1 MKNTAILLVSCPD
14 QKGLN
19 AAIHDFIYRGNGNT
33 LHADEHLDSERN
45 LFLMRVEWDLAGFTL
60 DMREF
65 AAHFQPIADRFGMQ
79 WRVALSSHR
88 PKIAIFVSRTWQ
100 SVGRT
105 AQVEKPGQYV
115 TTTVAGEPIVAV
127 RGSDGKLRAF
137 YNVCRHHAM
146 TVMNEPC
153 GHAQHMRCPYHGWT
167 YSLEGELRGMTE
179 FEGVCNFDRAQN
191 GLVPVRVETW
201 ENFIF
206 VNLDPHAAPLR
217 DFLGALVGLAKP
229 LNFGGLK
236 FVERRSYIQQCNWK
250 VYVDNFLDGG
260 YHVPHMHK
268 GLNSVLDYTNYT
280 IENVDRCC
288 VQSSP
293 VAVDKRSEASAAATR
308 KGDRAYY
315 FWQYPNFMLNWYEG
329 YLDTNLVIPLGVDR
343 CEVIFDFYFGKT
355 SEAQMPYIRESM
367 GVSERVQQEDIVIC
381 DGVQR
386 GLSSRA
392 YQAGRLSVRREAGE
406 HLFHRLL
413 AADLNDIRAAAA
425 R

>member
-1 MKNTAILLVSCPD
+1 MEPTLKEILASY
-14 QKGLN
+14 N
-19 AAIHDFIYRGNGNT
+19 AA
-33 LHADEHLDSERN
+33 
-45 LFLMRVEWDLAGFTL
+45 
-60 DMREF
+60 
-65 AAHFQPIADRFGMQ
+65 AALPDAHTIPASWYTEPRIAQLELQNVF
-79 WRVALSSHR
+79 
-88 PKIAIFVSRTWQ
+88 SRAWQ
-100 SVGRT
+100 AVGRT
-105 AQVEKPGQYV
+105 EQVEKPGQYV
-115 TTTVAGEPIVAV
+115 TASVAGEPVVAV
-127 RGSDGKLRAF
+127 RGSDGRLRAF

-167 YSLEGELRGMTE
+167 YNLEGELRGMTE
-179 FEGVCNFDRAQN
+179 FEGVCNFERTQN
-191 GLVPVRVETW
+191 GLVPIRVENW
-201 ENFIF
+201 ENFVF
-206 VNLDPHAAPLR
+206 VNLDPHAAPLEE
-217 DFLGALVGLAKP
+217 FLGALVGLAKP
-229 LNFGGLK
+229 LGFGGLQ
-236 FVERRSYIQQCNWK
+236 FVERRSYTLNCNWK

-293 VAVDKRSEASAAATR
+293 VAVGKSSEASAAATR

-329 YLDTNLVIPLGVDR
+329 YLDTNLVVPLGVDR
-343 CEVIFDFYFGKT
+343 CEVIFDFYFGDT
-355 SEAQMPYIRESM
+355 RESQVPYIRESI
-367 GVSERVQQEDIVIC
+367 GVSERVQQEDIIIC

-413 AADLNDIRAAAA
+413 AADLQDTRAAVA

>member
-1 MKNTAILLVSCPD
+1 MEPTLKEILASY
-14 QKGLN
+14 N
-19 AAIHDFIYRGNGNT
+19 AA
-33 LHADEHLDSERN
+33 
-45 LFLMRVEWDLAGFTL
+45 
-60 DMREF
+60 
-65 AAHFQPIADRFGMQ
+65 AALPDAHTIPSSWYTDPRIAQLELQNVF
-79 WRVALSSHR
+79 
-88 PKIAIFVSRTWQ
+88 SRAWQ
-100 SVGRT
+100 AVGRT

-115 TTTVAGEPIVAV
+115 TASVAGEPVVAV

-167 YSLEGELRGMTE
+167 YNLEGELRGMTE

-191 GLVPVRVETW
+191 GLVPIRVETW
-201 ENFIF
+201 ENFVF
-206 VNLDPHAAPLR
+206 VNLDPHPAALEE
-217 DFLGALVGLAKP
+217 FLGALVGLAKP
-229 LNFGGLK
+229 LGFGGLH
-236 FVERRSYIQQCNWK
+236 FVERRSYTLNCNWK

-293 VAVDKRSEASAAATR
+293 VAVDKSSEASAAATR

-329 YLDTNLVIPLGVDR
+329 YLDTNLVLPLGVDR
-343 CEVIFDFYFGKT
+343 CEVIFDFYFGDT
-355 SEAQMPYIRESM
+355 RESQMPYIRESM
-367 GVSERVQQEDIVIC
+367 GVSERVQQEDITIC

-413 AADLNDIRAAAA
+413 AADLQDTRAAVAH
-425 R
+425 

>member
-1 MKNTAILLVSCPD
+1 MEPTVKEILD
-14 QKGLN
+14 AYN
-19 AAIHDFIYRGNGNT
+19 AA
-33 LHADEHLDSERN
+33 
-45 LFLMRVEWDLAGFTL
+45 
-60 DMREF
+60 
-65 AAHFQPIADRFGMQ
+65 AALPDAYTIPAPWYTDPRIAQLELQNVF
-79 WRVALSSHR
+79 SH
-88 PKIAIFVSRTWQ
+88 TWQ

-105 AQVEKPGQYV
+105 EQVEKPGQYV
-115 TTTVAGEPIVAV
+115 TASVAGEPIVAV
-127 RGSDGKLRAF
+127 RGGDGILRAF

-167 YSLEGELRGMTE
+167 YNLEGELRGMTE
-179 FEGVCNFDRAQN
+179 FEGVCDFDRAQN
-191 GLVPVRVETW
+191 GLVPVRVELW

-206 VNLDPHAAPLR
+206 VNLDPNAASLR
-217 DFLGALVGLAKP
+217 DFLGALVGFAKP

-293 VAVDKRSEASAAATR
+293 VAVDKSSEASAAATR

-329 YLDTNLVIPLGVDR
+329 YLDTNLVIPLGADR
-343 CEVIFDFYFGKT
+343 CEVIFDFYFGDT

-367 GVSERVQQEDIVIC
+367 GVSERVQQEDIAIC

-413 AADLNDIRAAAA
+413 AADLNDTRAASA

>member
-1 MKNTAILLVSCPD
+1 MEPTVKEILASY
-14 QKGLN
+14 N
-19 AAIHDFIYRGNGNT
+19 AA
-33 LHADEHLDSERN
+33 
-45 LFLMRVEWDLAGFTL
+45 
-60 DMREF
+60 
-65 AAHFQPIADRFGMQ
+65 AALPDAYTIPAAWYTDPRIAQLELQNVF
-79 WRVALSSHR
+79 
-88 PKIAIFVSRTWQ
+88 SRTWQ

-105 AQVEKPGQYV
+105 EQVEKPGQYV
-115 TTTVAGEPIVAV
+115 TATVAGEPIVAV
-127 RGSDGKLRAF
+127 RGSDGILRAF

-167 YSLEGELRGMTE
+167 YNLEGELRGMTE

-191 GLVPVRVETW
+191 GLVPVRVEIW
-201 ENFIF
+201 ENFVF

-217 DFLGALVGLAKP
+217 DFLGALVGLSKP

-293 VAVDKRSEASAAATR
+293 VAVDKSSEASAAATR

-329 YLDTNLVIPLGVDR
+329 YLDTNLVLPLAVDR
-343 CEVIFDFYFGKT
+343 CEVIFDFYFGDT

-413 AADLNDIRAAAA
+413 AADLNDTRAAAA

>member
-1 MKNTAILLVSCPD
+1 MESTVKEILASY
-14 QKGLN
+14 N
-19 AAIHDFIYRGNGNT
+19 AA
-33 LHADEHLDSERN
+33 
-45 LFLMRVEWDLAGFTL
+45 
-60 DMREF
+60 
-65 AAHFQPIADRFGMQ
+65 AALPDAYTIPARWYTDPRMAQLELQNVF
-79 WRVALSSHR
+79 
-88 PKIAIFVSRTWQ
+88 SRTWQ
-100 SVGRT
+100 AVGRT

-115 TTTVAGEPIVAV
+115 TATVAGEPIVAM
-127 RGSDGKLRAF
+127 RGSDGILRAF

-146 TVMNEPC
+146 TVMNDPC

-167 YSLEGELRGMTE
+167 YNLEGELRGMTE
-179 FEGVCNFDRAQN
+179 FEGVNNFDRAQN
-191 GLVPVRVETW
+191 GLVPVRVEIW

-206 VNLDPHAAPLR
+206 VNLDPHAAALR
-217 DFLGALVGLAKP
+217 ESLGALVGLAKP

-236 FVERRSYIQQCNWK
+236 FVERRSYVQQCNWK

-293 VAVDKRSEASAAATR
+293 VAVDKSSEASAAATR

-343 CEVIFDFYFGKT
+343 CEVVFDFYFGDT

-413 AADLNDIRAAAA
+413 AADLNDTRATAA
-425 R
+425 REAKQQIGNLQST

>member
-1 MKNTAILLVSCPD
+1 MEPTLKEILASY
-14 QKGLN
+14 N
-19 AAIHDFIYRGNGNT
+19 AAAALPDAHTIPASWYTDPRIAQLELQNV
-33 LHADEHLDSERN
+33 LS
-45 LFLMRVEWDLAGFTL
+45 RV
-60 DMREF
+60 
-65 AAHFQPIADRFGMQ
+65 
-79 WRVALSSHR
+79 
-88 PKIAIFVSRTWQ
+88 WQ
-100 SVGRT
+100 AVGR
-105 AQVEKPGQYV
+105 AEQVERPGQYV
-115 TTTVAGEPIVAV
+115 TASVAGEPVVAV

-167 YSLEGELRGMTE
+167 YNLEGQLRGMTE

-191 GLVPVRVETW
+191 GLVPIRVETW
-201 ENFIF
+201 QNFVF
-206 VNLDPHAAPLR
+206 VNLDPHAASLPE
-217 DFLGALVGLAKP
+217 FLGALVDLAKP
-229 LNFGGLK
+229 LGFGGLQ
-236 FVERRSYIQQCNWK
+236 FVERRSYTLNCNWK

-293 VAVDKRSEASAAATR
+293 VAVDKSSEASAAATR

-329 YLDTNLVIPLGVDR
+329 YLDTNLVLPLGVDR
-343 CEVIFDFYFGKT
+343 CEVIFDFYFGDT
-355 SEAQMPYIRESM
+355 RESQMPYIRESM
-367 GVSERVQQEDIVIC
+367 GVSERVQQEDIIIC
-381 DGVQR
+381 AGVQR

-392 YQAGRLSVRREAGE
+392 YQSGRLSVRREAGE

-413 AADLNDIRAAAA
+413 AADLQDTRASVA

>member
-1 MKNTAILLVSCPD
+1 MEPSLKDI
-14 QKGLN
+14 
-19 AAIHDFIYRGNGNT
+19 
-33 LHADEHLDSERN
+33 LDSY
-45 LFLMRVEWDLAGFTL
+45 DAAAPLAQAYTIP
-60 DMREF
+60 
-65 AAHFQPIADRFGMQ
+65 AAWYTDP
-79 WRVALSSHR
+79 RVAHLEL
-88 PKIAIFVSRTWQ
+88 Q
-100 SVGRT
+100 SVFSRNWQAVGRL
-105 AQVEKPGQYV
+105 AQLEKPGDYL
-115 TTTVAGEPIVAV
+115 TASVANEPIVVV
-127 RGSDGKLRAF
+127 RGRDGKLRAF

-153 GHAQHMRCPYHGWT
+153 GHAEHMRCPYHGWT
-167 YSLEGELRGMTE
+167 YNLEGELRGMTE
-179 FEGVCNFDRAQN
+179 FEGVKNFERADN
-191 GLVPVRVETW
+191 GLVPVRVEPW
-201 ENFIF
+201 ENFVF
-206 VNLDPHAAPLR
+206 VNLDPSAPSLH
-217 DFLGALVGLAKP
+217 DFLGSLVKLVKP
-229 LNFGGLK
+229 LGFGQLK
-236 FVERRSYIQQCNWK
+236 FVERRSYIQNCNWK

-293 VAVDKRSEASAAATR
+293 VSVDAKSEASAAATR

-329 YLDTNLVIPLGVDR
+329 YLDTNLVLPLGVDR
-343 CEVIFDFYFGKT
+343 CEVIFDFYFGDT
-355 SEAQMPYIRESM
+355 SEANMPYVRESM
-367 GVSERVQQEDIVIC
+367 GVSELVQQEDIVIC

-413 AADLNDIRAAAA
+413 AADLKDSRAAFA

>member
-1 MKNTAILLVSCPD
+1 MEPTLKEILASY
-14 QKGLN
+14 N
-19 AAIHDFIYRGNGNT
+19 AA
-33 LHADEHLDSERN
+33 
-45 LFLMRVEWDLAGFTL
+45 
-60 DMREF
+60 
-65 AAHFQPIADRFGMQ
+65 AALPDAYTIPAPWYTDARIAQLELQNVF
-79 WRVALSSHR
+79 
-88 PKIAIFVSRTWQ
+88 SRTWQ
-100 SVGRT
+100 TVGRT
-105 AQVEKPGQYV
+105 AQVEKLGQYV
-115 TTTVAGEPIVAV
+115 TATVAGEPIVAV

-167 YSLEGELRGMTE
+167 YNLEGELRGMTE

-206 VNLDPHAAPLR
+206 VSLDPHAAPLH

-293 VAVDKRSEASAAATR
+293 VAVDKSSEASAAATR

-343 CEVIFDFYFGKT
+343 CEVIFDFYFGDT
-355 SEAQMPYIRESM
+355 GEAQMPYIRESM

-413 AADLNDIRAAAA
+413 AADLNDTRAAAA

>member
-1 MKNTAILLVSCPD
+1 MEPTLKEILASY
-14 QKGLN
+14 N
-19 AAIHDFIYRGNGNT
+19 AAAVLQDAYTIPAPWYTDAR
-33 LHADEHLDSERN
+33 
-45 LFLMRVEWDLAGFTL
+45 
-60 DMREF
+60 
-65 AAHFQPIADRFGMQ
+65 IAQLELQNVF
-79 WRVALSSHR
+79 
-88 PKIAIFVSRTWQ
+88 SRKWQ
-100 SVGRT
+100 AVGRT
-105 AQVEKPGQYV
+105 SQVEKPGQFV
-115 TTTVAGEPIVAV
+115 TAIVAGEPIVAV
-127 RGSDGKLRAF
+127 RGGDGKLRAF

-146 TVMNEPC
+146 TVMNEPS

-167 YSLEGELRGMTE
+167 YNLEGELRGMTE

-191 GLVPVRVETW
+191 GLVPVRVEAW

-206 VNLDPHAAPLR
+206 VNLDPHAAPLH
-217 DFLGALVGLAKP
+217 DFLGALVGLAQP
-229 LNFGGLK
+229 LNFGRLK

-293 VAVDKRSEASAAATR
+293 VAVDKSSEASAAATR

-329 YLDTNLVIPLGVDR
+329 YLDTNLVIPLGIDR
-343 CEVIFDFYFGKT
+343 CEVIFDFYFGDT

-413 AADLNDIRAAAA
+413 AADLNDTRAAAA

>member
-1 MKNTAILLVSCPD
+1 MEPTLKEILASY
-14 QKGLN
+14 N
-19 AAIHDFIYRGNGNT
+19 AA
-33 LHADEHLDSERN
+33 
-45 LFLMRVEWDLAGFTL
+45 
-60 DMREF
+60 
-65 AAHFQPIADRFGMQ
+65 AALPDAHTIPASWYTDP
-79 WRVALSSHR
+79 RVAQLELQNVFSR
-88 PKIAIFVSRTWQ
+88 AWQAI
-100 SVGRT
+100 GR
-105 AQVEKPGQYV
+105 AVQVEKPGQYV
-115 TTTVAGEPIVAV
+115 TASVAGEPVVAV
-127 RGSDGKLRAF
+127 RGGDGKLRAF
-137 YNVCRHHAM
+137 FNVCRHHAM

-167 YSLEGELRGMTE
+167 YNLEGELRGMTE

-191 GLVPVRVETW
+191 GLVPIRVDTW
-201 ENFIF
+201 ETFAF
-206 VNLDPHAAPLR
+206 VNLDPHAGSLQE
-217 DFLGALVGLAKP
+217 FLGALVGLAKP
-229 LNFGGLK
+229 LGFRELQ
-236 FVERRSYIQQCNWK
+236 FVERRSYTLNCNWK

-280 IENVDRCC
+280 IENMDRCC

-293 VAVDKRSEASAAATR
+293 VAVDKSSEASAAATR

-315 FWQYPNFMLNWYEG
+315 FWQYPNLMLNWYEG
-329 YLDTNLVIPLGVDR
+329 YLDTNLVLPLGVDR
-343 CEVIFDFYFGKT
+343 CEVIFDFYFGDT
-355 SEAQMPYIRESM
+355 RESQRPYIRESM

-413 AADLNDIRAAAA
+413 AADLQDTRAAIA

>member
-1 MKNTAILLVSCPD
+1 MEPTVKEILASY
-14 QKGLN
+14 N
-19 AAIHDFIYRGNGNT
+19 AA
-33 LHADEHLDSERN
+33 
-45 LFLMRVEWDLAGFTL
+45 
-60 DMREF
+60 
-65 AAHFQPIADRFGMQ
+65 AALQDAYTIPAPWYTDARIAQLELQNVF
-79 WRVALSSHR
+79 
-88 PKIAIFVSRTWQ
+88 SRTWQ
-100 SVGRT
+100 PVGRT

-115 TTTVAGEPIVAV
+115 TATVAREPIVAV

-146 TVMNEPC
+146 SVMNEPC

-167 YSLEGELRGMTE
+167 YNLEGELRGMTE

-201 ENFIF
+201 ENFVF
-206 VNLDPHAAPLR
+206 VNLDPHAASLH
-217 DFLGALVGLAKP
+217 DFLAALVGLAKP
-229 LNFGGLK
+229 LHFGGLK

-293 VAVDKRSEASAAATR
+293 VAVDQSSEASAAATR

-343 CEVIFDFYFGKT
+343 CEVIFDFYFGDT

-413 AADLNDIRAAAA
+413 AADLNDTRAAAA

>member
-1 MKNTAILLVSCPD
+1 MDPSIKDILDSY
-14 QKGLN
+14 N
-19 AAIHDFIYRGNGNT
+19 AAAPLAEAYTIPAAWYTDARIAKLELQTVF
-33 LHADEHLDSERN
+33 SRN
-45 LFLMRVEWDLAGFTL
+45 
-60 DMREF
+60 
-65 AAHFQPIADRFGMQ
+65 
-79 WRVALSSHR
+79 
-88 PKIAIFVSRTWQ
+88 WQ
-100 SVGRT
+100 AVGRL
-105 AQVEKPGQYV
+105 AQLEKPGDYL
-115 TTTVAGEPIVAV
+115 TATVANEPIVVV
-127 RGSDGKLRAF
+127 RGRDGKLRAF

-146 TVMNEPC
+146 TVLNEPC
-153 GHAQHMRCPYHGWT
+153 GHAEHMRCPYHGWT
-167 YSLEGELRGMTE
+167 YNLEGELRGMTE
-179 FEGVCNFDRAQN
+179 FDGVKNFERSEN
-191 GLVPVRVETW
+191 GLVPVRVEPW
-201 ENFIF
+201 ENFVF
-206 VNLDPHAAPLR
+206 VNLDPNAASLR

-229 LNFGGLK
+229 LDFGKLK
-236 FVERRSYIQQCNWK
+236 FVERRSYIQNCNWK

-293 VAVDKRSEASAAATR
+293 VSVDTKSEASAAATR
-308 KGDRAYY
+308 KGDRAFY

-329 YLDTNLVIPLGVDR
+329 YLDTNLVLPLGVDR
-343 CEVIFDFYFGKT
+343 CEVIFDFYFGDV
-355 SEAQMPYIRESM
+355 SETNMPYVRESM
-367 GVSERVQQEDIVIC
+367 GVSELVQQEDIVIC

-413 AADLNDIRAAAA
+413 AADLKDSRAAVA

>member
-1 MKNTAILLVSCPD
+1 MEPTVKEILASY
-14 QKGLN
+14 N
-19 AAIHDFIYRGNGNT
+19 AAAA
-33 LHADEHLDSERN
+33 LADAYTIPAPWYTDAR
-45 LFLMRVEWDLAGFTL
+45 
-60 DMREF
+60 
-65 AAHFQPIADRFGMQ
+65 IAQLELQNVF
-79 WRVALSSHR
+79 
-88 PKIAIFVSRTWQ
+88 SRTWQ
-100 SVGRT
+100 SVGRS

-115 TTTVAGEPIVAV
+115 TATVANEPIVAV
-127 RGSDGKLRAF
+127 RGSDGILRAF

-167 YSLEGELRGMTE
+167 YNLEGELRGMTE

-191 GLVPVRVETW
+191 GLVPIRVEIW

-217 DFLGALVGLAKP
+217 DYLGALVGLAKP
-229 LNFGGLK
+229 LNFSGLK

-293 VAVDKRSEASAAATR
+293 VAVDKSSEASAAATR

-329 YLDTNLVIPLGVDR
+329 YLETNLVIPLDVDR
-343 CEVIFDFYFGKT
+343 CEVIFDFYFGDT
-355 SEAQMPYIRESM
+355 SEAHMPYIRESM

-413 AADLNDIRAAAA
+413 AADLNDTRAAAA

>member
-1 MKNTAILLVSCPD
+1 MEPTLKEILAWY
-14 QKGLN
+14 N
-19 AAIHDFIYRGNGNT
+19 AA
-33 LHADEHLDSERN
+33 
-45 LFLMRVEWDLAGFTL
+45 
-60 DMREF
+60 
-65 AAHFQPIADRFGMQ
+65 AALPDAHTIPAAWYTDPRIAQLELQNVF
-79 WRVALSSHR
+79 
-88 PKIAIFVSRTWQ
+88 SRAWQ
-100 SVGRT
+100 AVGRT
-105 AQVEKPGQYV
+105 EQVEKPGQYV
-115 TTTVAGEPIVAV
+115 TASVAGEPVVAV

-167 YSLEGELRGMTE
+167 YNLEGELRGMTE

-191 GLVPVRVETW
+191 GLVPIRVETW
-201 ENFIF
+201 ENFVF
-206 VNLDPHAAPLR
+206 VNLDPHAASLPE
-217 DFLGALVGLAKP
+217 FLGALVDLAKP
-229 LNFGGLK
+229 LGFGGLQ
-236 FVERRSYIQQCNWK
+236 FVERRSYTLNCNWK

-293 VAVDKRSEASAAATR
+293 VAVDKSSEASAAATR

-329 YLDTNLVIPLGVDR
+329 YLDTNLVLPLGVDR
-343 CEVIFDFYFGKT
+343 CEVIFDFYFGDT
-355 SEAQMPYIRESM
+355 RESQMPYIRESM
-367 GVSERVQQEDIVIC
+367 GVSERVQQEDIIIC

-413 AADLNDIRAAAA
+413 AADLQDTRAAVA

>member
-1 MKNTAILLVSCPD
+1 
-14 QKGLN
+14 
-19 AAIHDFIYRGNGNT
+19 
-33 LHADEHLDSERN
+33 
-45 LFLMRVEWDLAGFTL
+45 
-60 DMREF
+60 
-65 AAHFQPIADRFGMQ
+65 
-79 WRVALSSHR
+79 
-88 PKIAIFVSRTWQ
+88 
-100 SVGRT
+100 VG
-105 AQVEKPGQYV
+105 
-115 TTTVAGEPIVAV
+115 
-127 RGSDGKLRAF
+127 
-137 YNVCRHHAM
+137 
-146 TVMNEPC
+146 
-153 GHAQHMRCPYHGWT
+153 
-167 YSLEGELRGMTE
+167 
-179 FEGVCNFDRAQN
+179 
-191 GLVPVRVETW
+191 VRVEIW

-217 DFLGALVGLAKP
+217 EFLGALVGLSKP

-236 FVERRSYIQQCNWK
+236 FIERRSYIQQCNWK

-293 VAVDKRSEASAAATR
+293 VAVDKSSEASAAATR

-329 YLDTNLVIPLGVDR
+329 YLDTNLVIPLAVDR
-343 CEVIFDFYFGKT
+343 CEVIFDFYFGDS

-413 AADLNDIRAAAA
+413 AADLNDTRAAAA